1 MLKAHLRLEGI
12 KDGFDDEALA
22 QHDLVSQ
29 GHQLVPHVPADT
41 SDEVQAALPECF
53 EQVLTDIA
61 FIGVELAGQMPGD
74 LIQHGAVGGVAGGE
88 FQGHDLA
95 LVVDDEVQLAA
106 EKPPHAGLAARGQAI
121 EDLMTVDA
129 AIVTDGKLG

>member
-22 QHDLVSQ
+22 QHDFVSH
-29 GHQLVPHVPADT
+29 GHQVVPHVPADT
-41 SDEVQAALPECF
+41 SNEVQAALPECL

-61 FIGVELAGQMPGD
+61 FVGVELADQMPGD
-74 LIQHGAVGGVAGGE
+74 LLQYGAVGGVAGGD
-88 FQGHDLA
+88 FHGHDLA
-95 LVVDDEVQLAA
+95 LVVDDEVQLQA
-106 EKPPHAGLAARGQAI
+106 EKPPHAGLAARSQTI